1 MDNKA
6 ETVMN
11 GVDLGAVNDS
21 AAAVVV
27 IVYVVSLLVRL
38 WCHQGQDKALS
49 LPPLSRVKPRHRHVR
64 RPNRGR

>member
-11 GVDLGAVNDS
+11 GVDLG
-21 AAAVVV
+21 AVVV